1 MPLRICVAGVTGT
14 LGSGVARAIM
24 DSADLKL
31 VSAVSRKAAGQDV
44 GEAIGRSKIGV
55 RIESSLEHALRVPTD
70 VLIDYTGPESIKRH
84 TTLALQSGMH
94 VVIGAT
100 GLVAE
105 DYEVLDAIARRHN
118 VGAVTGVFSLIDA
131 LWQRFALE
139 AAEQLH
145 AWEII
150 DYADA
155 RKADS
160 PSGTARELADRLAKT
175 PKLVR
180 PPDQTLG
187 AIEARG
193 ANVSGSQIHSI
204 RMPGYVFACEVIFG
218 TPEERMILR
227 IEQTSQSTCFVE
239 GTLMATRRVGQITG
253 LVRGFDRLL
262 FATDGQNEAAARSAL
277 PVR

>member
-44 GEAIGRSKIGV
+44 GEAIGRSKIGI
-55 RIESSLEHALRVPTD
+55 RIESSLEQALRTPAD

-84 TTLALQSGMH
+84 ATLALQSGMH

-105 DYEVLDAIARRHN
+105 DYEVLDAIARQHN

-180 PPDQTLG
+180 PPDHTLG

-204 RMPGYVFACEVIFG
+204 RMPGYVFACEVMFG
-218 TPEERMILR
+218 TSEERMILR

-262 FATDGQNEAAARSAL
+262 FATDGQN
-277 PVR
+277 